1 MKKPIK
7 VHEQYRS
14 RVRQSHKQHKICNA
28 LGWGAAIAMGVA
40 YTLAGGHPLMSL
52 VIGTAAGIWVYSLA
66 RLAAENITRR
76 D

>member
-7 VHEQYRS
+7 VHEQYRDK
-14 RVRQSHKQHKICNA
+14 VRQSHKQHKIC
-28 LGWGAAIAMGVA
+28 LGWGSAVAMGVA
-40 YTLAGGHPLMSL
+40 YTLAGGYPLMSL

-66 RLAAENITRR
+66 RLAAENITTR